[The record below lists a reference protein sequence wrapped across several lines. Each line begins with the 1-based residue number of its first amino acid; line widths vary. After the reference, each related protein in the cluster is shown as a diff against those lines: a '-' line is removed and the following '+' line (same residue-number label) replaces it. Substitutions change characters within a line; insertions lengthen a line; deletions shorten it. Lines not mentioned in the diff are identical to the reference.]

1 MPASAQDT
9 QHVAQMTREAVSV
22 PAEQRASR
30 GVSCELGLPE
40 PETFEALAYFLE
52 HKNRPPSV
60 TWHDDGA

>member
-9 QHVAQMTREAVSV
+9 QHVAQMTRGGSV

-60 TWHDDGA
+60 TLHDDGA